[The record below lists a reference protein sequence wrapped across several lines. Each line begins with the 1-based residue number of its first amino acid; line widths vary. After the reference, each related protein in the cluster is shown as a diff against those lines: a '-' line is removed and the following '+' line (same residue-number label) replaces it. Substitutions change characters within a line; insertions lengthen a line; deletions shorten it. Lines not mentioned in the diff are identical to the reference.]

1 MAKRDFAHV
10 HTPVKQKGGSKPMPA
25 VMLAVSL
32 LFTGVLGFGS
42 GYMVGHTD
50 NSTDTLQAEK
60 AALQTR
66 IEALQKDVGELQTQ
80 LAASVERAKPA
91 AKKAAAERVG
101 DLTFYSELPKQKV
114 MPSPLGDTGPAAVQ
128 QHRGEDVEMYANLPP
143 PVHEQTAP
151 QTVASVERQ
160 ANAALSQAS
169 VSQASASAAAG
180 SPEAVYKLQVG
191 SFIRRSDAEVLLNRM
206 AAAGIRAT
214 VSEAQVPNMGTRYR
228 VFTASVTGMAQAE
241 GIKSLLREKLGI
253 NGLLMR
259 EQ

>member
-10 HTPVKQKGGSKPMPA
+10 HTPVKRKGDSKPMPA
-25 VMLAVSL
+25 LMLGISL
-32 LFTGVLGFGS
+32 LFTGILAFGG
-42 GYMVGHTD
+42 GYMVGHTN

-60 AALQTR
+60 AVLQTR
-66 IEALQKDVGELQTQ
+66 IETLQKEIVELQVQ

-101 DLTFYSELPKQKV
+101 DLTFYSELPRQKV

-128 QHRGEDVEMYANLPP
+128 KQRGENVEMYADLPP
-143 PVHEQTAP
+143 PVREQKTP
-151 QTVASVERQ
+151 QAVASVERQ
-160 ANAALSQAS
+160 ANAAVSPA
-169 VSQASASAAAG
+169 SQASASPAAG
-180 SPEAVYKLQVG
+180 SPDVVYKLQVG

-206 AAAGIRAT
+206 ALAGIKAT

-228 VFTASVTGMAQAE
+228 VFTTSVTGMAQAE

-253 NGLLMR
+253 KGLLMR
-259 EQ
+259 ER

>member
-1 MAKRDFAHV
+1 VAKRDFAHV
-10 HTPVKQKGGSKPMPA
+10 HTPVKQKGSSKPMPA
-25 VMLAVSL
+25 LMLGVSL
-32 LFTGVLGFGS
+32 LFTGILAFGG
-42 GYMVGHTD
+42 GYMVGHTN
-50 NSTDTLQAEK
+50 NSTETLQAEK
-60 AALQTR
+60 AALQMR
-66 IEALQKDVGELQTQ
+66 IEALQKETGELQEK
-80 LAASVERAKPA
+80 LVASLERAKPA

-128 QHRGEDVEMYANLPP
+128 KQRGEDVEMYADLPP
-143 PVHEQTAP
+143 PVREQKAP

-160 ANAALSQAS
+160 ANAASLP
-169 VSQASASAAAG
+169 ASASPAAG
-180 SPEAVYKLQVG
+180 SPDVVYKLQVG

-206 AAAGIRAT
+206 ALAGIKAT

-228 VFTASVTGMAQAE
+228 VFTTSVTGMAQAE